1 MRYQIHHRTTYQ
13 YDQDVSLSHH
23 LARLTPAHSATQQ
36 CLRHELRTLPAEAT
50 RSEHLDHFGN
60 ASTFLTIE
68 GPHRQLEITASSLVE
83 IAPGGAPGTKESPGW
98 EEVRDSLRAEPLDVA
113 PEVVEFT
120 FASPLVP
127 LRSEFGA
134 YAAGSF
140 APGRPVL
147 DGVRDLA
154 SRIHRDFTFDSKATH
169 VATPVGEFFK
179 ARRGVCQDFA
189 HLMIAGLRSLGL
201 AARYVSG
208 YLETLPPEGQTK
220 LIGADASHA
229 WVAIWAGAAGWVDV
243 DPTNDVLPSDRHITV
258 ALGRDFSDVSPVR
271 GVILGSGAHR
281 LSVAVDVI
289 PVTVGE
295 RSPAGASDRLD
306 APK

>member
-23 LARLTPAHSATQQ
+23 LARLTPAHSATQR

-50 RSEHLDHFGN
+50 RSEHVDHFGN

-83 IAPGGAPGTKESPGW
+83 ITPWGGPGTKESPGW
-98 EEVRDSLRAEPLDVA
+98 EEVRDSFRTEPLDVA

-127 LRSEFGA
+127 LRPEFGA
-134 YAAGSF
+134 YAAESF
-140 APGRPVL
+140 GPGRSL
-147 DGVRDLA
+147 LEGVRDLA
-154 SRIHRDFTFDSKATH
+154 SRIHRDFKFDPKATH

-208 YLETLPPEGQTK
+208 YLETLPPEGQAK

-229 WVAIWAGAAGWVDV
+229 WLAVWGGPAGWVDV

-281 LSVAVDVI
+281 LSVAVDVT
-289 PVTVGE
+289 PM
-295 RSPAGASDRLD
+295 AGDPHPL
-306 APK
+306 K